1 MEKAQPNPNSEIAL
15 FVKAVRA
22 ALGKTQDDF
31 AYMYNCTKGN
41 VSAWENGRHEP
52 TYATLADMSSRSG
65 VALPQSAKPDFS
77 NEPVTVR
84 LVPAQK
90 QAQNVTPAPVGSRQ
104 IPLISCV
111 QAGMWTEVA
120 DSYAPGDAAE
130 WLLTDL
136 DLSGY
141 AFALEI
147 KGESMLPDFRPGDRV
162 IIDPEIAPSP
172 GDFVVA
178 KNGSN
183 EATFKKYRPRGVNEH
198 GDQVF
203 ELVPLNPDYE
213 TMRSDYTPIIII
225 GTMVEHRRY
234 RKK

>member
-1 MEKAQPNPNSEIAL
+1 MDKAQPNPTSEIAL
-15 FVKAVRA
+15 FVKAVRS

-31 AYMYNCTKGN
+31 AYMYGRTKGN

-52 TYATLADMSSRSG
+52 TYATLADMSARSG
-65 VALPQSAKPDFS
+65 VPLPKSAKQDYS
-77 NEPVTVR
+77 NEQVTVR
-84 LVPAQK
+84 LTKSEKHPT
-90 QAQNVTPAPVGSRQ
+90 NVAPAPVGSRQ

-111 QAGMWTEVA
+111 QAGMWTEISDA
-120 DSYAPGDAAE
+120 YAPGDGAD

-136 DLSGY
+136 DLSAH

-147 KGESMLPDFRPGDRV
+147 KGESMLPDFKPGDRV

-172 GDFVVA
+172 GDFVAA

-183 EATFKKYRPRGVNEH
+183 EATFKKYRPRGMNER
-198 GDQVF
+198 GEQVI
-203 ELVPLNPDYE
+203 ELVPLNPDFPSL
-213 TMRSDYTPIIII
+213 RSDISPIEII